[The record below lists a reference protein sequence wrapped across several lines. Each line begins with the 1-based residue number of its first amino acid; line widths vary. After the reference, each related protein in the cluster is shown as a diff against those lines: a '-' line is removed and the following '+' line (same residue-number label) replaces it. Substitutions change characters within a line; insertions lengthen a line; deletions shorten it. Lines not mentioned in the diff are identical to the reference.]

1 MDRRRHEPDAKN
13 VLGTPLQPCSFD
25 PLTGWFRNGCC
36 ETEGR
41 DQGMHVVCVEMTAEF
56 LAHQRRIGN
65 DLSTPHPEFGFP
77 GLKPG
82 DRWCVCLG
90 RWKQALDDGAAAPI
104 LLESTH
110 EEALAVVPLAVL
122 RDHAI
127 KQS

>member
-90 RWKQALDDGAAAPI
+90 RWKQALDDGAAAPV